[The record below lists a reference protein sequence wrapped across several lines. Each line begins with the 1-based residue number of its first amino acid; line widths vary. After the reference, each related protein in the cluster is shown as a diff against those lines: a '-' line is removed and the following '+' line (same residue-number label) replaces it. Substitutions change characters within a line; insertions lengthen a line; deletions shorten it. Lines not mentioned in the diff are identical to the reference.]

1 MKAKKLPSGRWRC
14 QAYLGT
20 VEGKKKFKSFTADT
34 KKEAEFLA
42 AQYLHDQERYASS
55 DCLVADA
62 IDRYISS
69 RESVLSPATFR
80 EYRRSQKRDYAAL
93 DGYSESHVDP
103 AINVTVNFP
112 GSRSDGECIAI
123 PLDREEQGLLFGI
136 LDRECRKLYGK
147 TAMEIID
154 EAVNEEFDETARGW
168 E

>member
-1 MKAKKLPSGRWRC
+1 MERTLKEILRAEGSIEIDDREDVLYGRA
-14 QAYLGT
+14 QACF
-20 VEGKKKFKSFTADT
+20 E
-34 KKEAEFLA
+34 LA
-42 AQYLHDQERYASS
+42 ACDALWELADRKA
-55 DCLVADA
+55 ADA
-62 IDRYISS
+62 GHESILRA
-69 RESVLSPATFR
+69 REDGAEGWYNF
-80 EYRRSQKRDYAAL
+80 YAAL